1 MSSENVDLVGKKSS
15 HASEMQVKISAELQ
29 NIEKNIQEMD
39 KLKKNS
45 IEKLE
50 KQKNELKESTA
61 KSVCDEHYETLKEI
75 AVTGKTIHDRKTS
88 ITKLDRTI
96 AELDE

>member
-1 MSSENVDLVGKKSS
+1 
-15 HASEMQVKISAELQ
+15 MQSKISAELQ
-29 NIEKNIQEMD
+29 NIEKNIEEMD
-39 KLKKNS
+39 KLKKSS
-45 IEKLE
+45 IERLE
-50 KQKNELKESTA
+50 KQKQELKESTA

-75 AVTGKTIHDRKTS
+75 AAAGKTIQERKFS